1 MSRQFWI
8 RIRLLGW
15 ILMFA
20 WFLFYEVNI
29 LLNLFTYQLVNVMNG
44 IFGAAGTFA
53 VFIGYYML
61 VKDDA

>member
-15 ILMFA
+15 VLMLA
-20 WFLFYEVNI
+20 WFLFYEVNV
-29 LLNLFTYQLVNVMNG
+29 LLNLFTYQLINAMNG

-53 VFIGYYML
+53 VLVGYYML

>member
-20 WFLFYEVNI
+20 WFLFYEMNV
-29 LLNLFTYQLVNVMNG
+29 LLNLFANQLINAMNG
-44 IFGAAGTFA
+44 IFGAIGTFA

-61 VKDDA
+61 VKDDK